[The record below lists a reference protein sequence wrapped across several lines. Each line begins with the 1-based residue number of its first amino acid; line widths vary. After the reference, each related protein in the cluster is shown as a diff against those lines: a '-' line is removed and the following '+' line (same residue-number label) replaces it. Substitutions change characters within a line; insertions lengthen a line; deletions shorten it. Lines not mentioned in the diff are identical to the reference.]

1 MSATTSEDRESV
13 HFPHLARQL
22 GLTDRQRSELLRE
35 QLVTPVNGS
44 SRRGSP
50 TLITPESAQNLRDA
64 RRILQWMKDN
74 KRDIAAITIIVIMRL
89 LVSGAVAPKMDPEIR
104 KLYETWSQDQATNED
119 T

>member
-1 MSATTSEDRESV
+1 MSVTMTPEGESV

-35 QLVTPVNGS
+35 RLVTPVNGS

-64 RRILQWMKDN
+64 RRILQWMRAN
-74 KRDIAAITIIVIMRL
+74 GRDIAAITIIVILRL
-89 LVSGAVAPKMDPEIR
+89 LVSGAMTPNVPDEP
-104 KLYETWSQDQATNED
+104 Q
-119 T
+119 